1 MSPSATTTTAVTPIA
16 SPKTTNGNNGSLT
29 PLERSDEAI
38 QAANTEGMINGMM
51 TLLPSIAGVALLV
64 RNNPF
69 FAARTNYQ
77 SRTAMAIMPAL
88 FVAVL
93 TGEQKLSHR
102 MRQMAMET
110 QHGTDTV
117 HWAEQQLALQ
127 QQQQQQQQSQ
137 TAMTTTQQ
145 LASLYQ
151 QSVESSGVC
160 IVPSLYWYHHAANY
174 TAQYPFR
181 VLSAIAIPSVGYIFY
196 GRAEQKSLPFSQKI
210 MHTRVMGQFT
220 TISLLLT
227 VMGCKEYLDQN
238 GRFISQQQADDRVA
252 EMHFVRQQFLH
263 KMEQDKQNAA
273 EFKAELERAHS
284 EDIENVKKKTK
295 PKKRKAKINDVVVE
309 ATPTTAIE

>member
-1 MSPSATTTTAVTPIA
+1 MASPTTTTNA
-16 SPKTTNGNNGSLT
+16 GNGSLT
-29 PLERSDEAI
+29 PLERSDEAV
-38 QAANTEGMINGMM
+38 QAANTEGMINGFM

-64 RNNPF
+64 RNNPS

-77 SRTAMAIMPAL
+77 SRTALAIMPAM
-88 FVAVL
+88 FVAAL
-93 TGEQKLSHR
+93 TSEHKLSHR

-110 QHGTDTV
+110 QHGTETV

-127 QQQQQQQQSQ
+127 QQQQHQQQQQASS
-137 TAMTTTQQ
+137 ALTTTQQ

-160 IVPSLYWYHHAANY
+160 IVPSLHWYHHAANY
-174 TAQYPFR
+174 TAEYPFR
-181 VLSAIAIPSVGYIFY
+181 VLAAIAIPSVAYIFY
-196 GRAEQKSLPFSQKI
+196 GRAEQKSLPLSQKI
-210 MHTRVMGQFT
+210 MHTRVMGQFA

-227 VMGCKEYLDQN
+227 VMGCKEYLDRN

-252 EMHFVRQQFLH
+252 EMHLVRQRFLH
-263 KMEQDKQNAA
+263 RMEQDKQNAA

-284 EDIENVKKKTK
+284 EDIEDSKKKTK
-295 PKKRKAKINDVVVE
+295 PKKRKAKINDAVVE